1 MPQQSIAVPG
11 SQVQFQEVMF
21 GSSQLPKSQVHERL
35 MHFSDICDTCMDM
48 AYTQI
53 HTETLTDTNE
63 NSKKIKTCLF
73 TTKIKVTME
82 IEFFPNLQLLN
93 SILVY

>member
-21 GSSQLPKSQVHERL
+21 GSSQLPKNQVHERL
-35 MHFSDICDTCMDM
+35 MHFPDICDTCMHM
-48 AYTQI
+48 AYTHI

-73 TTKIKVTME
+73 TTKIEVKME
-82 IEFFPNLQLLN
+82 IEFFLICN
-93 SILVY
+93 Y

>member
-21 GSSQLPKSQVHERL
+21 GSSQLPQNQVHERL
-35 MHFSDICDTCMDM
+35 MHFPDICDTCMHM
-48 AYTQI
+48 AYTHI

-73 TTKIKVTME
+73 TTKIEVKTE
-82 IEFFPNLQLLN
+82 IEFFLICN
-93 SILVY
+93 Y